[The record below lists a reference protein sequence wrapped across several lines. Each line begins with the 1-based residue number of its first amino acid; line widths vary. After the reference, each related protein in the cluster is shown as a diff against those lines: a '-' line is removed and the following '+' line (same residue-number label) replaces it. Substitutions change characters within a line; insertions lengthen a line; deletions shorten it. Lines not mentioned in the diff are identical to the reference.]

1 MQTET
6 TTASTTTTTT
16 MAFDETIDNLS
27 RSTQSL
33 LRTMRLDVVL
43 LGSQQDE
50 SRCTLSKLE
59 QDWEMLQKLLEEQAA
74 KDKREEE
81 EEEALK
87 KNKEREQQQNNRNDD
102 SDKKQQERKAPF
114 RQFRRHS
121 SIEWSEDGLSLDG
134 KDEQTNTNE
143 QVEQQAATR
152 TLNLS
157 DYSNPNSS
165 SNDKSTRT
173 GLDHSNFDWGAAYD
187 DNNDMEEED
196 RKADQS
202 GPMTLDS
209 MLNQAKHN
217 EVESGREGDGDDLPP
232 IKRIFGWG
240 RDKQR
245 DDKVPTTPTT
255 TQSEPGPSF
264 FGRRGNNKKQQQEGG
279 DDAASTITVGT
290 TTSSSRNSFSWQTL
304 FRWDGSNRSGGG
316 GGMIDEKLPSNNS
329 TTIPSSTEE
338 EKDLSDEIYT
348 MQVKLRGCDSAASS
362 LQQLVSYQKRQLTD
376 LQHEKNRLK
385 VLSEYETLH
394 AQSELKSL
402 QAQVEAAQ
410 VERERKISMLKD
422 AEKCRSIFID
432 KEEKLKEELECIRM
446 ELFMLNM
453 QLESTGDGHDDD
465 ELEEQNQKKVVF
477 MDRRHSSV

>member
-1 MQTET
+1 
-6 TTASTTTTTT
+6 
-16 MAFDETIDNLS
+16 
-27 RSTQSL
+27 
-33 LRTMRLDVVL
+33 MRLDVVL

-74 KDKREEE
+74 KEREAK
-81 EEEALK
+81 EEALK
-87 KNKEREQQQNNRNDD
+87 KNKEREQQQDNRNDD
-102 SDKKQQERKAPF
+102 GNKKQQERKAPF

-121 SIEWSEDGLSLDG
+121 SIEWSEDVISLEG
-134 KDEQTNTNE
+134 KDEQANIKD
-143 QVEQQAATR
+143 QEQQAATR

-165 SNDKSTRT
+165 SNSKSTRT
-173 GLDHSNFDWGAAYD
+173 GLDHSNFDWGAAYDD

-209 MLNQAKHN
+209 MLNQAKQT
-217 EVESGREGDGDDLPP
+217 EVESSGEGGDDLPP

-240 RDKQR
+240 RDKQQR

-264 FGRRGNNKKQQQEGG
+264 FGRRGNTKKQQEGV

-329 TTIPSSTEE
+329 TIPSFTEK

-376 LQHEKNRLK
+376 LQYEKNRLK
-385 VLSEYETLH
+385 VLSEYESLH

-402 QAQVEAAQ
+402 QAQMEDAQ

-453 QLESTGDGHDDD
+453 QLESTGDGYDDD
-465 ELEEQNQKKVVF
+465 EKLEEQNQKKVVF

>member
-6 TTASTTTTTT
+6 TASSTITTTPT

-74 KDKREEE
+74 KEREEA
-81 EEEALK
+81 EEALK
-87 KNKEREQQQNNRNDD
+87 KNKEREQQDNANDD
-102 SDKKQQERKAPF
+102 GNKKQERKAPF

-121 SIEWSEDGLSLDG
+121 SIEWSEDGISLEG
-134 KDEQTNTNE
+134 KEEQTNNKE
-143 QVEQQAATR
+143 QEQQATR

-157 DYSNPNSS
+157 DYSNPNS

-187 DNNDMEEED
+187 DMEEED

-209 MLNQAKHN
+209 MLNQAKQN
-217 EVESGREGDGDDLPP
+217 EVESGEGDGGDLPP
-232 IKRIFGWG
+232 IKRMFGWG

-245 DDKVPTTPTT
+245 DDKVPTTNNSTTPTT

-264 FGRRGNNKKQQQEGG
+264 FGRRGNNKKQQQEGV
-279 DDAASTITVGT
+279 DDAASTITVG

-316 GGMIDEKLPSNNS
+316 GMIDEKLPSNNS
-329 TTIPSSTEE
+329 TIPSSTEE
-338 EKDLSDEIYT
+338 ETDLSDAIYT

-385 VLSEYETLH
+385 VLSEYEKLH

-402 QAQVEAAQ
+402 RAQMDAAQ

-453 QLESTGDGHDDD
+453 QLENTGDGYDDDD

-477 MDRRHSSV
+477 MERRHSSV